1 MLPTSFGSARWSDVR
16 HGSGSGSKS
25 RWDALRTKAVVRSH
39 DTAWQMLPEIPLTHG
54 TLGFQF
60 LVARS
65 EAFC

>member
-1 MLPTSFGSARWSDVR
+1 MLPTSFGSARWPDVG
-16 HGSGSGSKS
+16 HGSKS
-25 RWDALRTKAVVRSH
+25 RWDALKTKAVVRSH
-39 DTAWQMLPEIPLTHG
+39 DTAWQMLPEIPPTHG